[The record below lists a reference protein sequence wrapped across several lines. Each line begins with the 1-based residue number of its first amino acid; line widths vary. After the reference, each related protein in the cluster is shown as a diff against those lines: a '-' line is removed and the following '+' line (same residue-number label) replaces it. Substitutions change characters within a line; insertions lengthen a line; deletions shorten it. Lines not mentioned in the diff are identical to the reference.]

1 MPGAEPV
8 PEEFRDVRTADGSYN
23 DPRDPTVGQAGT
35 RFGRNMPLSE
45 ACPADDDVMLS
56 PDPREISNR
65 LLARQSFIPAST
77 INVLAAAWLQFM
89 VHDWFGHG
97 KNLKHNPIDV
107 DLADGDDWHER
118 PMHVPR
124 TQFAPDEDEPT
135 RASRDAFRNVMTHW
149 WDGSQIYG
157 SSQAEQDAM
166 RRFEGGLV
174 KVRDDGHLELD
185 AEGIELTGLNDNW
198 WLGLSLLHTLFHRE
212 HNAICAELKW
222 AYPDRDDEWLF
233 QKARMVN
240 AALRGED
247 RCMIGFS

>member
-1 MPGAEPV
+1 MSAIPLSERVLGWLFARINRRWPWYTMPTAKLQIVNLVGLRGQMREKNLYDTHRRRMPSAQPV

-35 RFGRNMPLSE
+35 RFGRNIPLSE
-45 ACPADDDVMLS
+45 SRPADDDVMLS

-97 KNLKHNPIDV
+97 KNLKHNPIDF
-107 DLADGDDWHER
+107 DLAPDDDWHER
-118 PMHVPR
+118 PMRVPR

-135 RASRDAFRNVMTHW
+135 RASYDAYRNVMTHW

-166 RRFEGGLV
+166 RRFEDGLV
-174 KVRDDGHLELD
+174 KVKGDGHLELD
-185 AEGIELTGLNDNW
+185 A
-198 WLGLSLLHTLFHRE
+198 
-212 HNAICAELKW
+212 
-222 AYPDRDDEWLF
+222 
-233 QKARMVN
+233 
-240 AALRGED
+240 
-247 RCMIGFS
+247 